1 MQIHIDI
8 NDRDVQKGLADIR
21 SRGGNLQ
28 PLMQDIG
35 EDIARVVE
43 GNFAAGGRPE
53 AWKPSARSRR
63 DAGKP
68 LSDTGRLRR
77 SITVESDRTSA
88 QVGTNVKYARIHQFG
103 GTIHHK
109 ARTLAFKN
117 KGGFLSRAAAARRKT
132 AVRIG
137 FGRAHDITI
146 PARPFLV
153 LTDGDLRRIER
164 IAEAFIREGAD
175 HAR

>member
-1 MQIHIDI
+1 MRINIDI
-8 NDRDVQKGLADIR
+8 NDSAVRQGLAGIR
-21 SRGGNLQ
+21 SRGGNLK

-35 EDIARVVE
+35 EEMARIVE
-43 GNFAAGGRPE
+43 RNFAVGGRPD
-53 AWKPSARSRR
+53 AWPASARSRR

-103 GTIHHK
+103 GRTSPHTIRPVH
-109 ARTLAFKN
+109 ARALFWPGAKHPV
-117 KGGFLSRAAAARRKT
+117 K
-132 AVRIG
+132 AVRHPG
-137 FGRAHDITI
+137 STI

-153 LTDGDLRRIER
+153 LTDGDLVRIER

>member
-21 SRGGNLQ
+21 SRGGNLK

-35 EDIARVVE
+35 EEMARVVE
-43 GNFAAGGRPE
+43 RNFAVGGRPE
-53 AWKPSARSRR
+53 AWPASARSRR

-103 GTIHHK
+103 GRTSPHTI
-109 ARTLAFKN
+109 RPVN
-117 KGGFLSRAAAARRKT
+117 
-132 AVRIG
+132 
-137 FGRAHDITI
+137 GRALFWPGAKHPVKAVHHPGSAIT
-146 PARPFLV
+146 ARPFLV
-153 LTDGDLRRIER
+153 LTDGDLVRIER

>member
-1 MQIHIDI
+1 MRNNIDI
-8 NDRDVQKGLADIR
+8 NDSAVRQGLAGIR
-21 SRGGNLQ
+21 SRGGNLK

-35 EDIARVVE
+35 EEMARIVE
-43 GNFAAGGRPE
+43 RNFAVGGRPD
-53 AWKPSARSRR
+53 AWPASARSRR

-153 LTDGDLRRIER
+153 LTDGDLVRIER

>member
-8 NDRDVQKGLADIR
+8 NDRDVQKGLTAIL
-21 SRGGNLQ
+21 SRGGNLK

-63 DAGKP
+63 DSGKP
-68 LSDTGRLRR
+68 LTDSGRLRR
-77 SITVESDRTSA
+77 SITVAARNKSVR
-88 QVGTNVKYARIHQFG
+88 VGTNVEYARIHQLG
-103 GTIHHK
+103 GKTRPHTI
-109 ARTLAFKN
+109 RPVN
-117 KGGFLSRAAAARRKT
+117 GRALFWPGAKHPVK
-132 AVRIG
+132 AVRHPG
-137 FGRAHDITI
+137 STI